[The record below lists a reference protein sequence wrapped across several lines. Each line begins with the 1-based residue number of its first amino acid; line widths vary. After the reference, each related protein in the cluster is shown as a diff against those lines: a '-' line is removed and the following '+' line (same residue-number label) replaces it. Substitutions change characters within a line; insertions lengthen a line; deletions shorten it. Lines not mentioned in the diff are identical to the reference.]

1 MITDL
6 NDTLK
11 QLLVKKA
18 ALDPAEV
25 AITFDVP
32 NREWSS
38 SISKPTINLYLY
50 DVRENHELRKMEWSI
65 ETDKNGM
72 ATRKKSPN
80 RIDLSYLVT
89 VWSNNIED
97 QHRLLW
103 RILLVLFQ
111 NPILPQD
118 LLLGELAKQS
128 YDIPTSTAQPD
139 GLFNNPSDFWA
150 ALDNEIKPSINF
162 VVTLPLDLAVSFTS
176 PIVSTAAFSIQPPD
190 TEAEKFLVIKGSV
203 RTSGKLS
210 KPIPGARVLVKEA
223 NMTATTDE
231 NGQYYF
237 PRISQGTY
245 TFQVLVDGKKQKEI
259 KINVPDRNYDIEI

>member
-11 QLLVKKA
+11 QILIKKA

-25 AITFDVP
+25 GITFEAP

-38 SISKPTINLYLY
+38 SISKPTVNLYLY
-50 DVRENHELRKMEWSI
+50 DIRENHQLRKMEWSI

-72 ATRKKSPN
+72 ATRRKSPN

-103 RILLVLFQ
+103 RILSVLFQ
-111 NPILPQD
+111 NPILPQEF
-118 LLLGELAKQS
+118 LHGPLAEQE
-128 YDIPTSTAQPD
+128 YAITTTTAQPD

-150 ALDNEIKPSINF
+150 ALDNEIRPSINF
-162 VVTLPLDLAVSFTS
+162 VVTLPLDLAISFTS
-176 PIVSTAAFSIQPPD
+176 PIVSTTSVGVSSPD
-190 TEAEKFLVIKGSV
+190 TGAEQFFMIKGLV
-203 RTSGKLS
+203 HAAGKPDNPIAGATIVAKEVNKTAVTSEKGEYFFTNIAQGK
-210 KPIPGARVLVKEA
+210 
-223 NMTATTDE
+223 
-231 NGQYYF
+231 
-237 PRISQGTY
+237 Y
-245 TFQVLVDGKKQKEI
+245 TFQVLVNGKKPKEV
-259 KINVPDRNYDIEI
+259 KINIPDKKYDIEV